1 MDDVKVRR
9 GEMSILLE
17 NQTSY
22 LRKKTLFKV
31 SIYSQASYL
40 RMAYF
45 SLYKNTTALYK
56 LLGLD
61 IET

>member
-1 MDDVKVRR
+1 
-9 GEMSILLE
+9 MSILLE
-17 NQTSY
+17 NKTSY

-31 SIYSQASYL
+31 NIYSRVSYL

-45 SLYKNTTALYK
+45 CLYKNTTALYK

-61 IET
+61 IER